1 MKVNLTIDQRPL
13 AVEAGTTIL
22 EAARRHGI
30 EIPTLCD
37 YPGLPSHGS
46 CRLCIVE
53 IEGRQNLPT
62 ACTTPVEE
70 GMVVQ
75 TRTSRVQA
83 LRADLVQMLCAEHPA
98 ACLFCDERANCQEC
112 MITLRKASVTTGCR
126 SCPKDGQCRLQELV
140 AEFGLERPAYPVRY
154 RMLPVEKN
162 DPFFDRDYNLCV
174 LCGRCVRAC
183 KELHFSAAIDFTR
196 RGVDALVGT
205 AFERSHLEAG
215 CSFCGACVELCPTGA
230 LSEKT
235 RKWDGKPER
244 EQETSC
250 PLCNL
255 ACGMTLLAKKDRVI
269 GSLPDHSRSPGELCV
284 NGRFG
289 ITELVNHPSRLKEPQ
304 KAEAGTVLSL
314 SWEEA
319 FALATEK
326 LAACPPEKFR
336 MRLSPSLSNEDLYV
350 AQKFAREALGAEDVR
365 TALPACYESEPGE
378 IFKHALNSASLDSL
392 QTAAVVACVG
402 LEGRYAQS
410 VVEMALHRARERGA
424 GLLSIYPGPHTLG
437 RFADVSLQPEPGEEA
452 ALLEELGARLA
463 GAGSEARLEHA
474 ARLLE
479 RPGEKVIVLGPA
491 LFNQAQAG
499 RALRAVEHLAARLG
513 ARVVAAGL
521 PGNLA
526 GAYWMGA
533 FPELLPG
540 GAAAPVGARAHTN
553 GRPAGVLYLIGEQ
566 IPASGAAGEFVIQQH
581 IYPSAGEAQAGLT
594 LPCAAFSEAEGTL
607 VDYTGRVRPLRAAAP
622 PPGMALPGW
631 QILSGI
637 ARRLGKAGFD
647 YRSVEEVRA
656 EIAARVPGFESGGPL
671 RLQAQDLPLLQP
683 SARDCEAAW
692 EAAWASP
699 AGAYLG
705 FPLEAWV
712 AGLRDLHP
720 VKRSEGSRESHV

>member
-13 AVEAGTTIL
+13 SVEAGTTIL
-22 EAARRHGI
+22 EAARRGGI

-70 GMVVQ
+70 GMVVH

-98 ACLFCDERANCQEC
+98 ACLFCEERSNCQEC

-140 AEFGLERPAYPVRY
+140 DEFGLERPAYPIRY

-174 LCGRCVRAC
+174 LCGRCVRVC
-183 KELHFSAAIDFTR
+183 KELHFSAAIDFTQ
-196 RGVDALVGT
+196 RGVDALVGA
-205 AFERSHLEAG
+205 AFGRSHLESG
-215 CSFCGACVELCPTGA
+215 CSFCGACVEICPTGA
-230 LSEKT
+230 LTEKT

-255 ACGMTLLAKKDRVI
+255 ACGMRLLTKKDLVI
-269 GSLPDHSRSPGELCV
+269 GSLPDATRSPGQLCV

-289 ITELVNHPSRLKEPQ
+289 ITELVNHPTRLKEPQ
-304 KAEAGTVLSL
+304 KAEDGAVLSL

-319 FALATEK
+319 FELAAEK
-326 LAACPPEKFR
+326 LSACPPDKFH
-336 MRLSPSLSNEDLYV
+336 MRLSPNLSNEDLYV
-350 AQKFAREALGAEDVR
+350 AQKFAREAMGAEDVR
-365 TALPACYESEPGE
+365 TVLPTCYESELEE
-378 IFKHALNSASLDSL
+378 IFKVALHSASLESL
-392 QTAAVVACVG
+392 QGAAVVACIG
-402 LEGRYAQS
+402 LEGRFAQS
-410 VVEMALHRARERGA
+410 VVEMALHRAQKHGA
-424 GLLSIYPGPHTLG
+424 GLLSIYPGPHSLG
-437 RFADVSLQPEPGEEA
+437 RFADVSLQSAPGEEA
-452 ALLEELGARLA
+452 VLLERLAARLA
-463 GAGSEARLEHA
+463 GNGADAALERA
-474 ARLLE
+474 ARLLA

-491 LFNQAQAG
+491 LFNQAQVG
-499 RALRAVEHLAARLG
+499 RALRAVESLAARLG
-513 ARVVAAGL
+513 ARVIAAGL

-540 GAAAPVGARAHTN
+540 GAAAAAGARARSQAN
-553 GRPAGVLYLIGEQ
+553 GRPAGVLYLLGEQ
-566 IPASGAAGEFVIQQH
+566 VPVARAAGEFVIHQH
-581 IYPSAGEAQAGLT
+581 IYPSSTGAQADLA
-594 LPCAAFSEAEGTL
+594 LPCAAFSEADGTM
-607 VDYTGRVRPLRAAAP
+607 VDYTGRVRPLHAAVQ
-622 PPGMALPGW
+622 PPGEALPGW

-637 ARRLGKAGFD
+637 ARKLGASGFD

-656 EIAARVPGFESGGPL
+656 EIAARVPGFESGG
-671 RLQAQDLPLLQP
+671 RLQAQGLVVPLLQP
-683 SARDCEAAW
+683 SGGDCEAAW

-705 FPLEAWV
+705 FPLETWV
-712 AGLRDLHP
+712 AGLRNLYP
-720 VKRSEGSRESHV
+720 GKRQ